1 MTEKTLDEIMSG
13 RGEAVTEQVE
23 TRDETRTEAPTRD
36 EGGRFAPKGEDRQ
49 PEPQPEPEDGNDP
62 EAKPQGTVPQKALH
76 ASRERERQARDEAQ
90 ALRDEVQQLKGMMQA
105 IATRSQEPAKPVEQP
120 KPVDFW
126 EDPQAFIQQTL
137 TPFQQQIA
145 QQNERLSH
153 SAAIGEFGKEAVQA
167 AYEDMGNAL
176 SSDPR
181 AQAEYQ
187 RIMQSPHPYGE
198 LVNWHR
204 NRTALTEFGN
214 DPAAYREKVRQ
225 EIMAELQQS
234 QPQTP
239 SAPAPRLPG
248 DFTKTRNDGPRSA
261 PVFQGPKP
269 LSEITKGSTA

>member
-1 MTEKTLDEIMSG
+1 VTEKTLDEIMSG
-13 RGEAVTEQVE
+13 RGEAVAEQVE

-49 PEPQPEPEDGNDP
+49 PEPQPEPE
-62 EAKPQGTVPQKALH
+62 PQDEPKGGTVPHQALH
-76 ASRERERQARDEAQ
+76 AAKEKGRAEKERADTLERQMAEMRGQMEMMARM
-90 ALRDEVQQLKGMMQA
+90 VQQG
-105 IATRSQEPAKPVEQP
+105 REPPKPVDQP

-153 SAAIGEFGKEAVQA
+153 SSAIGEFGKEAVQA

-181 AQAEYQ
+181 VQAEYQ

-204 NRTALTEFGN
+204 NRTALTEFGS

-225 EIMAELQQS
+225 EIMAELQQG

-248 DFTKTRNDGPRSA
+248 DFTRARNDGPRSA